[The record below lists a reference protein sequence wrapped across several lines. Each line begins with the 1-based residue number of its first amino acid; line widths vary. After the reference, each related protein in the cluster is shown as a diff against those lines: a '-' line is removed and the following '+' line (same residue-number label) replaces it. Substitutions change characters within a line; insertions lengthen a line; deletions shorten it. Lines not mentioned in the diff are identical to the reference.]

1 MEAHP
6 LNAMTLMRQLAQN
19 GLQLDVELV
28 CAAAGAAPG
37 LSKLWP
43 YSRTGNFVSDTRPT
57 DAPAD
62 NPPLTIAVMPLIQL
76 FEGREDLAQ
85 RRIFLMIDVEGCE
98 PEVLAGADALLASGR
113 VAAVVLEKSDHHAPA
128 ARWRAASPRHHLR
141 TRTALLP
148 WFRSGVNL

>member
-1 MEAHP
+1 
-6 LNAMTLMRQLAQN
+6 MTLICQLAQN

-43 YSRTGNFVSDTRPT
+43 HSTMGNFVSDTRPA

-62 NPPLTIAVMPLIQL
+62 NPPLSVAVMPLTQL
-76 FEGREDLAQ
+76 FEGREDLAPG
-85 RRIFLMIDVEGCE
+85 RIFLKIDVEGYE
-98 PEVLAGADALLASGR
+98 PEVLAGVDALLASGR

-128 ARWRAASPRHHLR
+128 ARWTPAKR
-141 TRTALLP
+141 
-148 WFRSGVNL
+148 